1 MDIEFN
7 SAEELYKKVI
17 PALNVKRRELEK
29 KNIKV
34 KKEEIFMYLVN
45 NVWTKKEGLALNDIV
60 NDILSVETESFRKV
74 KE

>member
-1 MDIEFN
+1 MNIEFN

-34 KKEEIFMYLVN
+34 KNEEIFMYLVN

-74 KE
+74 K